1 MEFADILIKRIEG
14 ETELKRPV
22 NALICF
28 SKTKTGKALGALINK
43 MTRFRPDKSSIT
55 LLNLIDREQASQ
67 IEDENIYKSD
77 LFSDIIKL
85 SESNK
90 LSIRT
95 FVKLSEN
102 YVEDILRTAEEY
114 NCNLILLGIGSSVFN
129 SALWSKYLQLKED
142 IALNNEENNSPQL
155 DEQTK
160 TSLNNVSTLLTRSK
174 VSTGIFV
181 ENNYS
186 DAKNI
191 FVPILNKED
200 AFAFPY
206 FYQMAKN
213 PDISVMVWDAIGLME
228 NEQKFQK
235 LFQFVTKKSDG
246 RVKLWDNNKKID
258 LSFIQRQDLM
268 IIGYNGWEKLINSAL
283 SWTHYLPSVLIIN
296 DNKQRQ

>member
-1 MEFADILIKRIEG
+1 MEFADIIIKRIEG
-14 ETELKRPV
+14 ETELKKPV
-22 NALICF
+22 NVLICF
-28 SKTKTGKALGALINK
+28 SETRIGKALGTLINK
-43 MTRFRPDKSSIT
+43 MARFKPDKSAIT
-55 LLNLIDREQASQ
+55 LLNLIDSEQASQ
-67 IEDENIYKSD
+67 IEDENIYKSE

-85 SESNK
+85 SELNK
-90 LSIRT
+90 ISIRT
-95 FVKLSEN
+95 FVKQSEN

-114 NCNLILLGIGSSVFN
+114 NCNLILLGIGSTVFN
-129 SALWSKYLQLKED
+129 SALWSKYMQLKED
-142 IALNNEENNSPQL
+142 IALNSEEDNSQQF

-160 TSLNNVSTLLTRSK
+160 TSLDNVSTLLTRSK

-186 DAKNI
+186 DVKNL
-191 FVPILNKED
+191 FVPILNKKD

-213 PDISVMVWDAIGLME
+213 PDISAMVWDAIGLME

-235 LFQFVTKKSDG
+235 LFQFVTKKTDG

-258 LSFIQRQDLM
+258 LSFIQQQDLM
-268 IIGYNGWEKLINSAL
+268 IIGYDGWEKLINSPL

-296 DNKQRQ
+296 DNKQTQ